1 MQIKIFLVYC
11 LYDKHVFAYFPDGFV
26 QVKEHICSWQ
36 YCLLDNRTSSEI
48 EKGQEIG
55 NDTADNNKSYIEF
68 EFEENM
74 ISSDNI
80 FNVVLVDS
88 VKALYSPSNAQLIAN
103 KVILALP
110 CQNISLKNNF
120 GFLIKLFTKIVTLG

>member
-1 MQIKIFLVYC
+1 M
-11 LYDKHVFAYFPDGFV
+11 
-26 QVKEHICSWQ
+26 
-36 YCLLDNRTSSEI
+36 DNRTSSEI

-88 VKALYSPSNAQLIAN
+88 VKALHSPSNA
-103 KVILALP
+103 
-110 CQNISLKNNF
+110 
-120 GFLIKLFTKIVTLG
+120 

>member
-1 MQIKIFLVYC
+1 M
-11 LYDKHVFAYFPDGFV
+11 
-26 QVKEHICSWQ
+26 
-36 YCLLDNRTSSEI
+36 DNRTSSEI

-68 EFEENM
+68 EVEENM

-88 VKALYSPSNAQLIAN
+88 VKALYSPSN
-103 KVILALP
+103 P
-110 CQNISLKNNF
+110 
-120 GFLIKLFTKIVTLG
+120 